1 MIEFIFPPLL
11 HSSFYLTS
19 GHNEYFVHLEQ
30 VINLPNIYDKLL
42 KEIVRYD
49 DDDDVIC
56 DDDDNNNYLFT
67 TSKAA

>member
-1 MIEFIFPPLL
+1 
-11 HSSFYLTS
+11 
-19 GHNEYFVHLEQ
+19 VHLEQ

-49 DDDDVIC
+49 DYC
-56 DDDDNNNYLFT
+56 GDDDDDDDDDDNNNNNNYLFT